1 MASPLKGGSEQQFA
15 KWIKEDRDSGQHVD
29 YKPWLTVRDFPS

>member
-15 KWIKEDRDSGQHVD
+15 KWIKEDRGSGQHAD